1 MKKLL
6 LVISVLF
13 VFNAL
18 FAEDI
23 TFDDSWGKAG
33 YTLLESGPSG
43 AEINFSITKF
53 IFENQMIDGVPMKS
67 VHLPGSFLPNDEGM
81 PNLPGVGRYIAI
93 PQNADFQMQISASR
107 TETYSNMEIAPAP
120 HIPFDTE
127 PGDLIY
133 VKNEQIYSK
142 DAFYPESPVKIS
154 ARKSMRGV
162 DVAILGITPFQYNP
176 VTKELI
182 VYRDLKVSVT
192 FTGGSGHFGV
202 DRLRNR
208 TWDTILQDMLLNY
221 RDLPK
226 IKYNASAAGQAS
238 LNKSSKTSAVENV
251 EYVIVTPDD
260 PVFIAWADSLKKFRI
275 EQGIS
280 TGVITTTEIGG
291 NTFNAIKTFVD
302 NAFNNWTTPP
312 SAFLLL
318 GDDGSSGSTVTSSD
332 DYSHPYSGTYISD
345 NYYADVDG
353 DDLPDIVFARITA
366 RNETELQNMVG
377 KILSYERTPP
387 TNPDFYN
394 HPVTAM
400 GWQTSRWFQLCSEII
415 NGFWEHGLGKQ
426 PVREN
431 KLYSGGPEDGWSTAT
446 NTQTI
451 VDYFGP
457 DGLGYIPATPGHL
470 TDFGGN
476 ATRINNDINSGA
488 FMVQHRDH
496 GGETG
501 WSEPSYYISDL
512 SGLHNEDLTF
522 VFSVNCLTGR
532 FDYSSECFVEAFHRD
547 PQRALGLIGAS
558 QVSYSFVNDTY
569 AWGMYD
575 NMWPQFM
582 PDEETTF
589 SQRYIRPSFAN
600 AAGKYFLQGSDWPY
614 NTDDKQITYYLFHH
628 HGGAYSTVYSEV
640 PQNLT
645 VNHNTVLETGATS
658 FTVTADDGSI
668 IALTRNEIILGTAD
682 GTGGAVDIS
691 IPEQQVGDTILVTIT
706 KQNYYRYS
714 SKVPVVNSSGAYITI
729 KEYSIDD
736 SDSGNNNGQAD
747 FSESVLLNVTA
758 ENQGSEAAT
767 AVTGTFASEDSYMT
781 ITDNTHF
788 YGDFAAEQVI
798 SGDGAFAF
806 DVVNNVPD
814 QHSAACTVTFVE
826 DGGAQWISN
835 LSIVM
840 NAPVLG
846 ADNAVIDD
854 SATGNGDGNFDEGET
869 VDFTIPVYNTGHADA
884 PNTQAVLSEGSEYIT
899 ITTATIDVG
908 TLIAGDTVNTVYQ
921 VTADASTPPGTA
933 IEFTET
939 VSSGAYTTVTT
950 FSVTI
955 GDKIIYLMKD
965 GSETVRNG
973 LFYDTGGKSGDY
985 STGED
990 LTMTFYAAD
999 RSPNVKVNFTSF
1011 ELTGYDKLYIF
1022 DGTTTS
1028 DPQFSGSPFSGTDS
1042 PGELVSTNSSGAMT
1056 FRFRSNP
1063 KLTSA
1068 GWEAD
1073 IYSTAI
1079 SDLDEKPDVQ
1089 TVNAFALLP
1098 NYPNPFNPSTAV
1110 SYQLSAASNVELTVF
1125 NLLGEKVR
1133 TLVSQ
1138 RQQPGRYTV
1147 QFGAGNLVSG
1157 VYYCKMTAGSFN
1169 QMRKMIL
1176 IK

>member
-1 MKKLL
+1 MKKRL
-6 LVISVLF
+6 LF
-13 VFNAL
+13 VGVLLAMSAL

-23 TFDDSWGKAG
+23 TYNDSWGRAG
-33 YTLLESGPSG
+33 YTLLQSGPDG
-43 AEINFSITKF
+43 VEINFSITRF
-53 IFENQMIDGVPMKS
+53 VFEDQMLDGVSMKS

-81 PNLPGVGRYIAI
+81 PNLAGVARYIAL
-93 PQNADFQMQISASR
+93 PQNADFEFNITDSR

-127 PGDLIY
+127 PGELTY
-133 VKNEQIYSK
+133 EKNEAVYSTN
-142 DAFYPESPVKIS
+142 AFYPASPVKIS
-154 ARKSMRGV
+154 TRKNMRGV
-162 DVAILGITPFQYNP
+162 DVTILGITPFQYNP

-182 VYRDLKVSVT
+182 VYRDLKITIS
-192 FTGGSGHFGV
+192 FSGGNGHFGS

-208 TWDTILQDMLLNY
+208 SWDTILQDMVLNY
-221 RDLPK
+221 IDLPK
-226 IKYNASAAGQAS
+226 LAYDAAATNELS
-238 LNKSSKTSAVENV
+238 KTSKTSAAENV

-260 PVFIAWADSLKKFRI
+260 PAFIAWADSLKNFRI

-291 NTFNAIKTFVD
+291 NTFSAIESYVD
-302 NAFNNWTTPP
+302 NAYNNWTTPP

-318 GDDGSSGSTVTSSD
+318 GDDGSSGNTVTSSD
-332 DYSHPYSGTYISD
+332 DYPHPYSGTYVSD

-353 DDLPDIVFARITA
+353 DDLPDIVFSRITA
-366 RNETELQNMVG
+366 RNATELENMVG
-377 KILSYERTPP
+377 KILNYERNPP
-387 TNPDFYN
+387 TNPYFYN

-400 GWQTSRWFQLCSEII
+400 GWQTSRWFQLCSEVI
-415 NGFWEHGLGKQ
+415 NGFWEYGLGKQ

-446 NTQTI
+446 NTETV

-457 DGLGYIPATPGHL
+457 NGLGYIPATPDHL

-496 GGETG
+496 GAEDG
-501 WSEPSYYISDL
+501 WSEPSYNISDL
-512 SGLHNEDLTF
+512 SGLHNTDLTF
-522 VFSVNCLTGR
+522 VFSINCLTGR

-547 PQRALGLIGAS
+547 SQRALGLIGAT

-575 NMWPQFM
+575 NMWPEFM
-582 PDEETTF
+582 PDETTTF
-589 SQRYIRPSFAN
+589 PTRFIRPAFAN

-628 HGGAYSTVYSEV
+628 HGDPYSVVYSEV

-645 VNHNTVLETGATS
+645 VNHNSVLESGATS

-668 IALTRNEIILGTAD
+668 IALTRDGVILGTAD
-682 GTGGAVDIS
+682 GTGGPVEIS
-691 IPEQQVGDTILVTIT
+691 IPEQQVGDTVIVTIT
-706 KQNYYRYS
+706 KQNYYRYRAE
-714 SKVPVVNSSGAYITI
+714 VPVVNSSGAYLTI
-729 KEYSIDD
+729 KSYSIDD
-736 SDSGNNNGQAD
+736 SDSGNNNGEAD

-767 AVTGTFASEDSYMT
+767 AVTGTFASTDSNII

-788 YGDFAAEQVI
+788 YGDFAANQVI
-798 SGDGAFAF
+798 AGDGAFAF
-806 DVVNNVPD
+806 DVADNVPD
-814 QHSAACTVTFVE
+814 QHSAACTVTFAE
-826 DGGAQWISN
+826 DGGSQWISN

-846 ADNAVIDD
+846 SDDVSIDD

-869 VDFTIPVYNTGHADA
+869 VDFTIPVFNSGHADA
-884 PNTQAVLSEGSEYIT
+884 PNTQAVLSEASEYIS
-899 ITTATIDVG
+899 ITTATIDIG
-908 TLIAGDTVNTVYQ
+908 TFAAGDTVQAVYE

-939 VSSGAYTTVTT
+939 VTSGEYSTVTT
-950 FSVTI
+950 FTVTI
-955 GDKIIYLMKD
+955 GDKVIYLMKD

-973 LFYDTGGKSGDY
+973 LFYDTGGKDGDY
-985 STGED
+985 ATGED

-1011 ELTGYDKLYIF
+1011 DLTGYDKLYIF
-1022 DGTTTS
+1022 DGSDTS
-1028 DPQFSGSPFSGTDS
+1028 SPQFAGSPFSGTDS

-1056 FRFRSNP
+1056 FMFKSNP
-1063 KLTSA
+1063 VLTA
-1068 GWEAD
+1068 HGWEAD

-1079 SDLDEKPDVQ
+1079 SAVDKPDAR
-1089 TVNAFALLP
+1089 TIKSYALRQ
-1098 NYPNPFNPSTAV
+1098 NYPNPFNPSTAIT
-1110 SYQLSAASNVELTVF
+1110 YQIPAASQVELAVY
-1125 NLLGEKVR
+1125 NLLGEKVH
-1133 TLVSQ
+1133 TLVSGN
-1138 RQQPGRYTV
+1138 RAAGSHTV
-1147 QFGAGNLVSG
+1147 RFDAHNLVSG
-1157 VYYCKMTAGSFN
+1157 VYYYKITAGAFS